1 MKKYLPVLLVVM
13 IMMASYIPANAQ
25 CAMCTGQVETA
36 TNAGSSVALGI
47 NKGVLYIFM
56 MPYLIMGTL
65 GYFWWKGRKK
75 NESADQNISA

>member
-1 MKKYLPVLLVVM
+1 MKKYLPVIVMVFLLVV
-13 IMMASYIPANAQ
+13 ANLSGYAQ

-75 NESADQNISA
+75 EHPAES

>member
-1 MKKYLPVLLVVM
+1 MKKLLPILFITLLLIVTCFTTQ
-13 IMMASYIPANAQ
+13 AQ

-65 GYFWWKGRKK
+65 GYFWWRGRKK
-75 NESADQNISA
+75 NEQETQA